1 MRRTKIVC
9 TIGPASEKLEV
20 LKELIEAGMNVARLN
35 FSHGNHEGHARN
47 IFNLRKISADLNL
60 PLGIIGDLSGPKL
73 RVGEIAGDGIVLEA
87 GQDFTL
93 TTCILRGNKDRVS
106 VNFSELT
113 NDVSLEDTVLLDDGL
128 IELKVK
134 KVDKDDILC
143 EVINGGKLSSHK
155 GINLPNIS
163 VSVDSITEKDIGD
176 LKFGLEQ
183 GVDWVAMS
191 FVRSPDDIRDLK
203 LLMCDFG
210 KEAPVIAKIE
220 KHEAAKKMD
229 EIIDVADGIM
239 VARGDLGV
247 EMSPED
253 VPLIQKCLIG
263 KAMKEGKPVI
273 IATQMLSS
281 MIDNLR
287 PTRAE
292 VSDVANAIFDGTDAV
307 MLSGETA
314 VGSYPVESVKM
325 MARVIEK
332 TEASID
338 YAGKLGSKRKWA
350 QKNFTDAISFAACDL
365 ASVLK
370 AKVIVTSTQSGSTAR
385 RVSKYRSA
393 EQIAAVTP
401 EDKVVN
407 QLTLSWGVVPL
418 HVAPSRDTD
427 DMFDKAV
434 GKVTGAGLAEKGD
447 VVVVTAGVI
456 VNVPGTTNLIKVH
469 KV

>member
-9 TIGPASEKLEV
+9 TIGPASEKPEV

-35 FSHGNHEGHARN
+35 FSHGNHEGHAGN

-93 TTCILRGNKDRVS
+93 TTRILRGDKDRVS
-106 VNFSELT
+106 VNFPELA
-113 NDVSLEDTVLLDDGL
+113 NDMSLGDTIFLDDGL

-163 VSVDSITEKDIGD
+163 VSVDSITKKDIED

-183 GVDWVAMS
+183 GIDWVAMS

-210 KEAPVIAKIE
+210 KEVPVIAKIE

-247 EMSPED
+247 EMPPED
-253 VPLIQKCLIG
+253 VPLIQKRLID
-263 KAMKEGKPVI
+263 KAMREGKPVI

-314 VGSYPVESVKM
+314 VGNYPVESVKM
-325 MARVIEK
+325 MTRVIEK

-365 ASVLK
+365 ASALK

-418 HVAPSRDTD
+418 RVAPSRDTD
-427 DMFDKAV
+427 DMFKKAV
-434 GKVTGAGLAEKGD
+434 GKVTGVGLAKKGD